1 MVLYES
7 FTIVSR
13 GFRQQGAGRKE
24 GKPLDLSVMDIPT
37 VVHCHEISHEKERVR
52 QHAHGDLKA
61 QKTGSLSNVHHV
73 KKASPSFCTLT
84 KLSSSLETTYRP
96 AFVPRPRALAPQ
108 QQEEKK

>member
-24 GKPLDLSVMDIPT
+24 GKALDLSVMDIPT
-37 VVHCHEISHEKERVR
+37 VIHCHEISHEKEWVR

-61 QKTGSLSNVHHV
+61 QKTSRLSNVHHV
-73 KKASPSFCTLT
+73 KKASSSSCTLA
-84 KLSSSLETTYRP
+84 KLSSSLDIKYRP
-96 AFVPRPRALAPQ
+96 AFAPRP
-108 QQEEKK
+108 